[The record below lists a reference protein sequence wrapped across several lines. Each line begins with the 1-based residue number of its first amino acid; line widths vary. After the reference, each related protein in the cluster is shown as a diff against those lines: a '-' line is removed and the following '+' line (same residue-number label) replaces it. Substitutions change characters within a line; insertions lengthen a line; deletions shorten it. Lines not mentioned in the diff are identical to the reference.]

1 MPTRHAGRLASR
13 ASTWPRDHFCR
24 STIAPRSSWPTT
36 WNEFLPISMPRAAI
50 PELRCRMACS
60 LSSMPQASLHRW
72 RGWSTAGLSH
82 YVWSGRALQE
92 DFVDLA
98 DAVLHQCIRSLI
110 GARSRSGPSWIS
122 ARMRHHYR
130 TDLEWTSWVT
140 SVRMRREDRSSISSH
155 LLADLGG

>member
-1 MPTRHAGRLASR
+1 MSAHCPLSR
-13 ASTWPRDHFCR
+13 AKRTFSG
-24 STIAPRSSWPTT
+24 
-36 WNEFLPISMPRAAI
+36 
-50 PELRCRMACS
+50 LRRKTEIDPS
-60 LSSMPQASLHRW
+60 
-72 RGWSTAGLSH
+72 
-82 YVWSGRALQE
+82 VWSGRALQE